1 MINAEDSLSKLDLSR
16 LVLIVVEGVEVP
28 ELLKV
33 QITEILT

>member
-33 QITEILT
+33 QMTEILT